1 MKDLSDKHRQV
12 LAFVASF
19 SNEFGYA
26 PTTKEIAK
34 HLGVYPNAVQGFL
47 DVMER
52 RGAIKRTPKISRSI
66 QIIK

>member
-1 MKDLSDKHRQV
+1 MKELNDKHRQV
-12 LAFVASF
+12 LEFIAAF

-26 PTTKEIAK
+26 PTTKEIAAS
-34 HLGVYPNAVQGFL
+34 LGVYPNAVQGFL